1 MMRRLRLGL
10 LPLALLAAACGT
22 KTIKADGAEKSV
34 DDLVN
39 KQTGFQSTD
48 TKCPDGVDAKVGGTF
63 DCHFTGPDGDYVAHM
78 KITKVDGERVLFR
91 IKTEPER

>member
-1 MMRRLRLGL
+1 MMRRLPLAL

-34 DDLVN
+34 NDLVK

-48 TKCPDGVDAKVGGTF
+48 TRCPDGSTRRSAVRSTATSP
-63 DCHFTGPDGDYVAHM
+63 GP
-78 KITKVDGERVLFR
+78 TPTTSR
-91 IKTEPER
+91 T